1 MNFQDLKK
9 ELLKLDLDKYN
20 GFHLDNGTIINA
32 NQFVHSHISF
42 LESNTKN
49 IVFMAYYERLV
60 EFYNKTKKND
70 SETVNK
76 S

>member
-1 MNFQDLKK
+1 MKLQELKK

-32 NQFVHSHISF
+32 KQFVESHTSF
-42 LESNTKN
+42 LEINSCNKLY
-49 IVFMAYYERLV
+49 ISYYERLL
-60 EFYNKTKKND
+60 EFHNKTKGND
-70 SETVNK
+70 SKRTDK

>member
-1 MNFQDLKK
+1 MKLQELKK

-32 NQFVHSHISF
+32 RQFVESHTSF
-42 LESNTKN
+42 LQSNSGNKLY
-49 IVFMAYYERLV
+49 IAYYERLL
-60 EFYNKTKKND
+60 EFYNKTKGND
-70 SETVNK
+70 STRVNQ

>member
-1 MNFQDLKK
+1 MKLQELKR

-32 NQFVHSHISF
+32 RQFVESHTSF
-42 LESNTKN
+42 LEINSGNKLYL
-49 IVFMAYYERLV
+49 AYYERLL
-60 EFYNKTKKND
+60 EFYNKTKGND
-70 SETVNK
+70 SKRVNQ

>member
-1 MNFQDLKK
+1 MNLQKLKK

-32 NQFVHSHISF
+32 RQFVESHTSF
-42 LESNTKN
+42 LETNTGN
-49 IVFMAYYERLV
+49 YTYIAYYERLL
-60 EFYNKTKKND
+60 EFHNKTKGND
-70 SETVNK
+70 SKGTNK

>member
-1 MNFQDLKK
+1 MKLQELKK

-32 NQFVHSHISF
+32 RQFVESHISF
-42 LESNTKN
+42 LEANTGN
-49 IVFMAYYERLV
+49 MTYICYYERLL
-60 EFYNKTKKND
+60 EFHNKTINHD
-70 SETVNK
+70 SKRINK

>member
-1 MNFQDLKK
+1 MKLQELKK

-32 NQFVHSHISF
+32 RQFVESHTSF
-42 LESNTKN
+42 LESNSGNKLY
-49 IVFMAYYERLV
+49 ISYYERLL
-60 EFYNKTKKND
+60 EFHHKTINHD
-70 SETVNK
+70 SKGIDK

>member
-1 MNFQDLKK
+1 MKLQELKK

-32 NQFVHSHISF
+32 RQFVESHTSF
-42 LESNTKN
+42 LQSNTGNKLYL
-49 IVFMAYYERLV
+49 AYYKRLL
-60 EFYNKTKKND
+60 EFYNKTKGND
-70 SETVNK
+70 STRVNQ

>member
-1 MNFQDLKK
+1 MKLQELKK

-32 NQFVHSHISF
+32 RQFVESHTSF
-42 LESNTKN
+42 LESNSGN
-49 IVFMAYYERLV
+49 QLYISYYERLL
-60 EFYNKTKKND
+60 EFHNKTKGND
-70 SETVNK
+70 SKRVNQ